1 MTLLIVFVALALG
14 VSFLCSVME
23 AVLLSVT
30 PAFVKS
36 QAGTPT
42 GERLQRLKA
51 DIDEP
56 LSAILTLNT
65 IAHTV
70 GATGAGAQAL
80 AVWGDQSVWIVSAVT
95 VFSVVLTLAILFL
108 SEIIPKT
115 IGAVYWRGLA
125 GPVSTMLDWTVKVLR
140 FTGLIQLSNLL
151 SKLISGGKKEG
162 AVSREELVAM
172 ADLGVEEGV
181 FGEQESQILTS
192 LLRFNDLRT
201 RDVMTPRTVL
211 RAFPESAT
219 VAEVAE
225 ANVRFSRLPLHAGSL
240 DQITGLVLK
249 DDVLLAAAEGRT
261 AEPLST
267 LRRDIMTVP
276 DSLPLPQLFERFLE
290 RREHLALVVG
300 EYGGTAGVATME
312 DVVETLLGL
321 EIVDEY
327 DHETDMQHAARREW
341 ERRASK
347 LGILPPGAGQP
358 GPANGDA
365 LPSPAEE
372 QREAAKFGIT
382 GGEPGPATRAPDAQ

>member
-1 MTLLIVFVALALG
+1 MTLLIIFVALALG

-36 QAGTPT
+36 QAGTPV

-80 AVWGDQSVWIVSAVT
+80 AVWGDQSIWLVSV
-95 VFSVVLTLAILFL
+95 VMIFSVVLTLAILFL

-125 GPVSTMLDWTVKVLR
+125 GPVSTLLDWTVKILR

-151 SKLISGGKKEG
+151 AKLISGGKKEG
-162 AVSREELVAM
+162 AVSREELIAM

-181 FGEQESQILTS
+181 FGEQESHILTS
-192 LLRFNDLRT
+192 LLRFNELRT

-211 RAFPESAT
+211 LTFGEDQPIQA
-219 VAEVAE
+219 VLD
-225 ANVRFSRLPLHAGSL
+225 ANVRFSRLPIRGKSL
-240 DQITGLVLK
+240 DDITGIVLK
-249 DDVLLAAAEGRT
+249 DEVLLAAAEGRA

-327 DHETDMQHAARREW
+327 DHETDMQQAARHQW
-341 ERRASK
+341 QRRATK
-347 LGILPPGAGQP
+347 LGILPPSAS
-358 GPANGDA
+358 ADEA
-365 LPSPAEE
+365 LPSPDEE
-372 QREAAKFGIT
+372 QRAAAQFGIT
-382 GGEPGPATRAPDAQ
+382 GGEPPRVGRK

>member
-1 MTLLIVFVALALG
+1 MTLLILFVVLALG

-36 QAGTPT
+36 RAGTPA
-42 GERLQRLKA
+42 GERLGRLKA

-56 LSAILTLNT
+56 LSIILTLNT

-80 AVWGDQSVWIVSAVT
+80 AVWGDQSVWIVSAVML
-95 VFSVVLTLAILFL
+95 FSVVLTLAILFL

-115 IGAVYWRGLA
+115 LGAVYWRGLS
-125 GPVSTMLDWTVKVLR
+125 GPVSAVLTSP
-140 FTGLIQLSNLL
+140 FLIWPLKPAVWVSQWL

-162 AVSREELVAM
+162 AVSREELIAM

-192 LLRFNDLRT
+192 LLRFNELRA

-211 RAFPESAT
+211 RAFPEDAPIST
-219 VAEVAE
+219 VSG
-225 ANVRFSRLPLHAGSL
+225 ANVRFSRLPLYRGSL
-240 DQITGLVLK
+240 DRITGLVLK
-249 DDVLLAAAEGRT
+249 DDVLLAAAEGRA
-261 AEPLST
+261 AEPLHT
-267 LRRDIMTVP
+267 LRREIMTVP

-290 RREHLALVVG
+290 QREHLALVVG

-312 DVVETLLGL
+312 DVVETLLGM
-321 EIVDEY
+321 EIVDEH
-327 DHETDMQHAARREW
+327 DHETDMQHAAREQW
-341 ERRASK
+341 EQRAQK
-347 LGILPPGAGQP
+347 LGLVPP
-358 GPANGDA
+358 DA
-365 LPSPAEE
+365 AASAEPPPLATPAEE
-372 QREAAKFGIT
+372 QRAAARFGIT
-382 GGEPGPATRAPDAQ
+382 GGEPPRTDSA

>member
-1 MTLLIVFVALALG
+1 MTLLIVFVTLALG

-30 PAFVKS
+30 PAYVKS
-36 QAGTPT
+36 VAGTPT

-51 DIDEP
+51 DVDEP

-80 AVWGDQSVWIVSAVT
+80 AIWGDQSIWLVSV
-95 VFSVVLTLAILFL
+95 VMIFSVVLTLAILFL

-115 IGAVYWRGLA
+115 IGAVYWRGLS
-125 GPVSTMLDWTVKVLR
+125 GPVATLLDWTVTGLR
-140 FTGLIQLSNLL
+140 YTGLIWLSKQL
-151 SKLISGGKKEG
+151 SKLISGGKKSS
-162 AVSREELVAM
+162 AVSREELIAM

-192 LLRFNDLRT
+192 LLRFNELRA

-211 RAFPESAT
+211 LAFPEDAPISAI
-219 VAEVAE
+219 AGAS
-225 ANVRFSRLPLHAGSL
+225 VRFSRLPLYRGSL

-249 DDVLLAAAEGRT
+249 DDVLLAAAEGRA
-261 AEPLST
+261 AEPLHT
-267 LRRDIMTVP
+267 LRREIMTVP
-276 DSLPLPQLFERFLE
+276 DGLPLPQLFERFLE

-321 EIVDEY
+321 EIVDEH
-327 DHETDMQHAARREW
+327 DHETDMQHAAREQW
-341 ERRASK
+341 QQRAAK
-347 LGILPPGAGQP
+347 LGLVAADGRPTDLPVD
-358 GPANGDA
+358 PAPLA
-365 LPSPAEE
+365 SPAEE
-372 QREAAKFGIT
+372 QRAAAKFGIT
-382 GGEPGPATRAPDAQ
+382 GGEPGLADRG